1 MITLFIT
8 TIFIAELII
17 AFSIINYIMHFDKKV
32 KQLNKKTKSFRY
44 DARIFFLDSRY
55 VLRTFVEELNIF
67 KKVLKRK
74 REEYILNTIQT
85 ALIYMSLVRLK
96 GKSKKILL
104 AYRFGREIAEG
115 IMEA

>member
-1 MITLFIT
+1 MITLFII

-17 AFSIINYIMHFDKKV
+17 AFSIINSIMHFDKEV
-32 KQLNKKTKSFRY
+32 NQFNKQTTSFRY
-44 DARIFFLDSRY
+44 EARIFFLDSRY
-55 VLRTFVEELNIF
+55 VLRTFVEELNKF
-67 KKVLKRK
+67 KRILKRK

-85 ALIYMSLVRLK
+85 ALIYMSLLRIK